1 MLITQ
6 SNIAEATMPNK
17 QNITSKNENMKKE
30 EGYPQAKVS
39 ADNYAEPCSF
49 NSNRGDEMQ
58 DWQAMKAEIDNL
70 LQTNC
75 EASVLL
81 QKGRKVSDYWDKVR
95 AKMRNR

>member
-6 SNIAEATMPNK
+6 SNIEEATMPNK

-30 EGYPQAKVS
+30 ESYPQTKVS
-39 ADNYAEPCSF
+39 NDNHAEPCSF

-58 DWQAMKAEIDNL
+58 DWQTMKAEIDNL

>member
-1 MLITQ
+1 
-6 SNIAEATMPNK
+6 MPNK

-30 EGYPQAKVS
+30 EGYPQTKVS
-39 ADNYAEPCSF
+39 TDNYAEPCSL

-58 DWQAMKAEIDNL
+58 DWQTMKAEIDNL

-81 QKGRKVSDYWDKVR
+81 QKSRKVSDYWDKVR
-95 AKMRNR
+95 TKMRNR